1 MGWTTKGFNAA
12 PREHREI
19 VNALMIFQQATLDDL
34 SSSMGV
40 KTKTMARWLDELRS
54 AGAIIRVQGS
64 QTSPPYYRLVGIKN
78 GKNDG

>member
-19 VNALMIFQQATLDDL
+19 VNALMIFEQATLDDL
-34 SSSMGV
+34 SISMGV

-54 AGAIIRVQGS
+54 AGTIIRVEGS
-64 QTSPPYYRLVGIKN
+64 ERRAPYYRLVHVKEEAS
-78 GKNDG
+78 K